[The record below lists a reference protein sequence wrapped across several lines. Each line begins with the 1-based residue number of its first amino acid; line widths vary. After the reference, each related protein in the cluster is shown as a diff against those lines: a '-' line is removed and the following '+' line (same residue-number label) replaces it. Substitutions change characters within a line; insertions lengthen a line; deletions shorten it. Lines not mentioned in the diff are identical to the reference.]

1 MRECAD
7 RLAILRTQPQCSR
20 LDVQAHLLGCG
31 SRADHGGNL
40 EPGPSGVTIFHTFS
54 LFLRQQDSSDY
65 LSKIASGSSAE
76 TTKLGTSTT
85 SLSRKSTAT
94 LQIA

>member
-1 MRECAD
+1 MLWRAQ
-7 RLAILRTQPQCSR
+7 RALRTQEVPTEIQNRLWTPAPALALPQNNWWRELGIS
-20 LDVQAHLLGCG
+20 DLLP
-31 SRADHGGNL
+31 RVLL
-40 EPGPSGVTIFHTFS
+40 EGIRTAS
-54 LFLRQQDSSDY
+54 Y